1 MGYRRMLRKQLQNE
15 CRVRGLTVSGKKDD
29 LIERLEEDDEEQE
42 LIGEMSSPPAR
53 SSHASPSKKRIFDL
67 QSDSEDDEIEV
78 AQSLSAVE
86 ALQKKFS
93 DAAASGAIL
102 ELQDD
107 DGDDDDS
114 PPVKVTSSA
123 TTTSSTTAA
132 FTPPRFPKG
141 YAVKM
146 EKEKRAK
153 PESTPTKKQKVVDL
167 SLDVSDDEIEVLDVT
182 PSGKSNAGKSNAGAP
197 SPVTPEKRKK
207 NAPPT
212 APPIIKGCLKSDG
225 VGTEDRL
232 YLHKW
237 FIHVDAP
244 VHKEL
249 VNMFKNG
256 ARALRTY
263 VDVSF
268 SEKDEAKERFKGSI
282 FWDNE
287 KKSWYCWKDSHREGE
302 MLAKYGQKDFNLTYY
317 YRNYEDY

>member
-232 YLHKW
+232 YLHVTPYERDEAFGHGCRWDNDTQCFYAAGDVIEFTSDEYPHIKNPKATTILDVPY
-237 FIHVDAP
+237 FLREKA
-244 VHKEL
+244 KE
-249 VNMFKNG
+249 KG
-256 ARALRTY
+256 AR
-263 VDVSF
+263 
-268 SEKDEAKERFKGSI
+268 
-282 FWDNE
+282 
-287 KKSWYCWKDSHREGE
+287 
-302 MLAKYGQKDFNLTYY
+302 
-317 YRNYEDY
+317 